1 MSLLNP
7 PYREYLE
14 TYFAEYVWRYRLHR
28 LIQTDVE
35 ALVSGVLP
43 YRNIFYTTPPRHGK
57 TSMLTI
63 PLPAYWLRHNKHDE
77 VIVAMH
83 SQRIANKVSRKT
95 RRIVRDDMGV
105 SSEVANVMTWETSYG
120 GRYQATGVGGFIS
133 GTGGHLLVADDLV
146 PNRKQA
152 ESEVARESLHDWWRD
167 DFITR
172 RNPSR
177 RRVPI
182 VMIMCMTGDTPVM
195 MADGT
200 EKPLSSIKVG
210 DNVATFD
217 EGKLSIAIVKNH
229 CSSRHDAV
237 YKIMTTTGRVVRA
250 NGRHPFLVED
260 NGELKWVRLKHL
272 TTACRI
278 VTVKENGGSGGARR
292 VPSLDAESQRDAEG
306 CATSITSERC
316 VQMDIGQPR
325 TIQKHSGIG
334 ESKTG
339 TVSPSKTIKGC
350 SQTKTDCVPSVA
362 RLLVRTC
369 VHTGV
374 VSYVSTIATKPTKSE
389 ACYATTATL
398 PLDTPRQKQ
407 QHSLLPDTCDF
418 TSELI
423 VSIEPD
429 GVEEVFDVQIEGTEN
444 FIANGVVSHNTRW
457 HVDDIAGR
465 VVNPEDWLIRRLPAI
480 CDYDA
485 NDPDANTPCP
495 LGREP
500 GDALAP
506 KMWPKSELLNIKA
519 NMSEYSWLALYQG
532 RPTNRSG
539 LFFDVTMLEE
549 IEHLRQDSSVVAW
562 VRYYD
567 FASSP
572 DPDAAYTATV
582 LMAMH
587 KDGGMT
593 ICHVDRIRKGPGER
607 DRWQR
612 NYADQDARVL
622 GDGVVRQVE
631 EKQPGAAG
639 RDRVRAFARLMQ
651 GHAFAVDKIEG
662 QGSKTTRADPY
673 AATMASGIMQ
683 ITKTSPHGYRGE
695 KNNVQAFKDEHRAF
709 PLGKLKDWVDS
720 GSGAH
725 NWLTRRSSDSTV
737 TQSLKTRTEKVRR
750 RRARD
755 R

>member
-43 YRNIFYTTPPRHGK
+43 YRNIFYTCPPRHGK

-63 PLPAYWLRHNKHDE
+63 PLPAYWLRHNRHDE

-105 SSEVANVMTWETSYG
+105 SSEIANVMTWETSYG
-120 GRYQATGVGGFIS
+120 GRYQATGVGGFIA

-177 RRVPI
+177 SRVPI
-182 VMIMCMTGDTPVM
+182 VMIG
-195 MADGT
+195 
-200 EKPLSSIKVG
+200 
-210 DNVATFD
+210 
-217 EGKLSIAIVKNH
+217 
-229 CSSRHDAV
+229 
-237 YKIMTTTGRVVRA
+237 
-250 NGRHPFLVED
+250 
-260 NGELKWVRLKHL
+260 
-272 TTACRI
+272 
-278 VTVKENGGSGGARR
+278 
-292 VPSLDAESQRDAEG
+292 
-306 CATSITSERC
+306 
-316 VQMDIGQPR
+316 
-325 TIQKHSGIG
+325 
-334 ESKTG
+334 
-339 TVSPSKTIKGC
+339 
-350 SQTKTDCVPSVA
+350 
-362 RLLVRTC
+362 
-369 VHTGV
+369 
-374 VSYVSTIATKPTKSE
+374 
-389 ACYATTATL
+389 
-398 PLDTPRQKQ
+398 
-407 QHSLLPDTCDF
+407 
-418 TSELI
+418 
-423 VSIEPD
+423 
-429 GVEEVFDVQIEGTEN
+429 
-444 FIANGVVSHNTRW
+444 TRW
-457 HVDDIAGR
+457 HVDDIYGR
-465 VVNPEDWLIRRLPAI
+465 VTNTEDWLIRRLPAI
-480 CDYDA
+480 CDYSES
-485 NDPDANTPCP
+485 DPDSNVPCP

-500 GDALAP
+500 GDALCP

-639 RDRVRAFARLMQ
+639 RDRVRAFARLMH